1 MITRERATGRAR
13 PGTGRGVGVSAARAR
28 ARAVAG
34 GGAPRAG
41 QRTWKQVRA
50 HVVSQREYGAGFRW
64 LELELPAG
72 FTAPVAGQF
81 VQLLLEFPS
90 PVLLPRP
97 MSVASVRRV
106 GARLRVGFL
115 YAAVGAGT
123 RALAELPP
131 GASVNVTGPLG
142 RGYPLEEPGTP
153 VLVAGG
159 RGVAPLLMAAEVL
172 ARSRRRCEFVFG
184 ARTAGLLVG
193 LREARSRLARAGSR
207 LARGRGRLHLATDDG
222 SRGFRGDVV
231 GLLSKLAPGLER
243 PLVIHACGPHGM
255 LAAVARWAMA
265 NGARAHLAMESV
277 MACGTGVC
285 RGCPLPRSTEARARV
300 LAEGADAAALKGNP
314 EWAMCC
320 TDGPVFEARE
330 LDWDRVT

>member
-1 MITRERATGRAR
+1 MTTRERVPGRAAPR
-13 PGTGRGVGVSAARAR
+13 TRTKPAAAPAAR
-28 ARAVAG
+28 
-34 GGAPRAG
+34 
-41 QRTWKQVRA
+41 RTWRQARA
-50 HVVSQREYGAGFRW
+50 HVVSQREAGAGFRW

-72 FTAPVAGQF
+72 FVAPVSGQF
-81 VQLLLEFPS
+81 VQLLLDFPS

-106 GARLRVGFL
+106 RSKLRVGFL

-131 GASVNVTGPLG
+131 GAGVSVTGPLG
-142 RGYPLEEPGTP
+142 RGYPLSEPGTP

-159 RGVAPLLMAAEVL
+159 RGVAPLLMAAEEL

-184 ARTAGLLVG
+184 ARSAELLIG
-193 LREARSRLARAGSR
+193 TGEARKR
-207 LARGRGRLHLATDDG
+207 LARGGSTLHLATDDG
-222 SRGFRGDVV
+222 SRGFHGDVV
-231 GLLSKLAPGLER
+231 GLLAKLAPRLER

-255 LAAVARWAMA
+255 LSAVARWAMA

-285 RGCPLPRSTEARARV
+285 RGCPLPRSGEARARV
-300 LAEGADAAALKGNP
+300 LAEGAAAAALKGNP
-314 EWAMCC
+314 DWAMCC

-330 LDWDRVT
+330 LDWERVE

>member
-1 MITRERATGRAR
+1 LTTRERAIGRATR
-13 PGTGRGVGVSAARAR
+13 RAR
-28 ARAVAG
+28 VAPGAAAAAPAVA
-34 GGAPRAG
+34 R
-41 QRTWKQVRA
+41 RTWKQSRA
-50 HVVSQREYGAGFRW
+50 RVVSQREYGAGFRW

-72 FTAPVAGQF
+72 FVAPVAGQF
-81 VQLLLEFPS
+81 VQLLLDFPS

-97 MSVASVRRV
+97 MSVASTRRV
-106 GARLRVGFL
+106 RSKLRVGFL

-131 GASVNVTGPLG
+131 GASVSVTGPLG
-142 RGYPLEEPGTP
+142 RGYPLHEPGSP

-159 RGVAPLLMAAEVL
+159 RGVAPLLMAADEL
-172 ARSRRRCEFVFG
+172 ARSRRQCEFVFG
-184 ARTAGLLVG
+184 ARTAGLLIGVA
-193 LREARSRLARAGSR
+193 EARAR
-207 LARGRGRLHLATDDG
+207 LARGGSRLHVATDDG

-231 GLLSKLAPGLER
+231 GLLAKLAPKLER
-243 PLVIHACGPHGM
+243 PVVIHACGPHGM

-285 RGCPLPRSTEARARV
+285 RGCPLPRSSEARARV
-300 LAEGADAAALKGNP
+300 QAEGAAAAALKGNP

-330 LDWDRVT
+330 LDWERVS